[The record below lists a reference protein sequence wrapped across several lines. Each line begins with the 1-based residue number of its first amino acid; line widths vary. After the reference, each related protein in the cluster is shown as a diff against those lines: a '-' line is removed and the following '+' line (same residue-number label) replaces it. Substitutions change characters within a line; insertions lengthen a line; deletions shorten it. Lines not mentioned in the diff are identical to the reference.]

1 MALRYEIFWKIPEHG
16 AEVKRIGTA
25 KTLKAAR
32 ERVQKL
38 ALARP
43 GDYFVRDSK
52 TGTIVVR
59 ATKWPGAGRKRR

>member
-1 MALRYEIFWKIPEHG
+1 MALRYEIFWKIPERG

-25 KTLKAAR
+25 KTLKTAR
-32 ERVQKL
+32 VRVQKL

-43 GDYFVRDSK
+43 GDYFVRDTK

-59 ATKWPGAGRKRR
+59 AIQWPGPGGKGR